1 MKYVIMSLMALA
13 TATAAD
19 AGTASWYGG
28 SFHGKK
34 TASGEVFNQHAL
46 TAASN
51 SHALGSLLKVTNP
64 ANGKSVVV
72 RVTDTGG
79 FDKYG
84 RTLDLSKGA
93 FSKIANLSRGV
104 INVQVVKL

>member
-1 MKYVIMSLMALA
+1 MKYVIFSMLAIA
-13 TATAAD
+13 TATAN

-51 SHALGSLLKVTNP
+51 THKLGTKLKVINV
-64 ANGKSVVV
+64 ANGKSVIVK
-72 RVTDTGG
+72 VTDTGG
-79 FDKYG
+79 FSKYG

-93 FSKIANLSRGV
+93 FSKIANPSKG
-104 INVQVVKL
+104 IVKVKIVRL